1 MCCLPLHCEHDGF
14 TCASSV
20 ANRRYLNAS
29 NRIHR
34 IRHSGVRN
42 DSQNYSIMRVHDGG
56 AIIRELQ
63 WPAFSAFCN
72 PSTGVIVIVDDLHA
86 VQTRR
91 SILQAASALGVGLAS
106 ATSFSALSKSP
117 ESESPVQPPVAP
129 TTDAQLSTADILVET
144 LIRWDVQFVFGIA
157 AAHSTIWAARIS
169 CSRLIPKR

>member
-1 MCCLPLHCEHDGF
+1 
-14 TCASSV
+14 
-20 ANRRYLNAS
+20 
-29 NRIHR
+29 
-34 IRHSGVRN
+34 
-42 DSQNYSIMRVHDGG
+42 MRVHDGG